1 MKLIRKFLTHDH
13 NKNDSPPAMPSQDT
27 TSSQNKQKTPI
38 MEGRNNHQ
46 IHQHAANKIGFSK
59 ICEEYITPLHQFP
72 LEQIFPRD
80 FLLHFQLQEQPQ

>member
-38 MEGRNNHQ
+38 MEGRNNL
-46 IHQHAANKIGFSK
+46 KIIKSISMLQTKYDFSK

-72 LEQIFPRD
+72 LE
-80 FLLHFQLQEQPQ
+80 